1 MNKLIASWYSNILA
15 LIHLVVVGFLALATL
30 MMLFSSN
37 IELGAGRGFAAEFGL
52 LGIVGVLFFYVL
64 VFGLL
69 SVVVDLRRIG
79 EEQLRLTE
87 LMREQLRKEI
97 RYQTDGISDS
107 DIKPIT
113 SGPQDEASIWNNVE
127 ALKSHNQNK

>member
-30 MMLFSSN
+30 MMLFSPN
-37 IELGAGRGFAAEFGL
+37 IQLGAGRGFAAELGL

-107 DIKPIT
+107 DIKAIT

-127 ALKSHNQNK
+127 ALKRHNQNK